1 MKTEEKRLP
10 PATSHY
16 RKKLKGQRIK
26 VYREPP
32 LRRACAMGVIVLLFG
47 ALILML
53 TTGTLNF
60 TDKIGPTVL
69 VACVCIL
76 VSVPIGLVYFN
87 TNLIMDT
94 KKEQFIINE
103 GFRSFAYPLS
113 AVWKIGNEDR
123 KNIAIYIIKS
133 VKETKTEGG
142 GLIKERQGKRV
153 VFSVSSMKN
162 LDQQLRFEH
171 FMKRCNKIL
180 KEYHGEEDAYY
191 FSGDNFR

>member
-1 MKTEEKRLP
+1 MITEEKRLP
-10 PATSHY
+10 PAHNSD
-16 RKKLKGQRIK
+16 RKKLKAQRIK

-60 TDKIGPTVL
+60 TDKIGPTVV
-69 VACVCIL
+69 VACVCVL
-76 VSVPIGLVYFN
+76 VSVLIGLVYFN

-94 KKEQFIINE
+94 KKEQFTINE
-103 GFRSFAYPLS
+103 GFRRFAYPLS
-113 AVWKIGNEDR
+113 AIWKIGNEDR
-123 KNIAIYIIKS
+123 KNIAVYIIKS
-133 VKETKTEGG
+133 IKETKTEGG